1 MSNIK
6 THVYYEATDGKQFND
21 REYAEV
27 YQEHLD
33 NMQKVNY
40 EFEKKIKDLVDKA
53 TNKFYGGR

>member
-6 THVYYEATDGKQFND
+6 THIYYEATDGKQFAD

-33 NMQKVNY
+33 NIQKVKY
-40 EFEKKIKDLVDKA
+40 EFEKKLRDLNDEA
-53 TNKFYGGR
+53 DRKFYGGR